1 MISLTAIETQA
12 ILLSLRVALAAM
24 VLSLPFAL
32 GVAWVLARKDFWG
45 KTLLDAVVHLPLV
58 LPPVAVGYL
67 LLLGLGRNGLIGHWL
82 YESLGISI
90 AFTWIG
96 AAIAAALMSFPLM
109 VRAIRLSIEAIDPRL
124 ERAARTLGARKFR
137 AFRTITFPLMMPGIL
152 AGAVLGF
159 ARALGE
165 FGATITFAGNIAG
178 VTQTLPTA
186 LYTAHQM
193 PGGDTAAMRLAIIS
207 IIIAIAALVAS
218 EVLAR
223 RIRRRIY
230 GEQS

>member
-1 MISLTAIETQA
+1 MINLTAIESQA
-12 ILLSLRVALAAM
+12 ILLSLQVALFATG
-24 VLSLPFAL
+24 LSLPFAL
-32 GVAWVLARKDFWG
+32 GVAWILARKNFWG
-45 KTLLDAVVHLPLV
+45 KTVLDAVVHLPLV

-67 LLLGLGRNGLIGHWL
+67 LLLGLGRNGVIGQWL
-82 YESLGISI
+82 YQTLGISI
-90 AFTWIG
+90 AFTWVG
-96 AAIAAALMSFPLM
+96 AALAAAVMSFPLM

-124 ERAARTLGARKFR
+124 ERAARTLGATKIH
-137 AFRTITFPLMMPGIL
+137 AFRTITLPLMAPGLL

-165 FGATITFAGNIAG
+165 FGATITFAGNITG

-193 PGGDTAAMRLAIIS
+193 PDGDVAAMRLAIIS
-207 IIIAIAALVAS
+207 IIIAITALIAS

-230 GEQS
+230 GEQT

>member
-1 MISLTAIETQA
+1 MISLTAIESQA
-12 ILLSLRVALAAM
+12 ILLSLQVALLATG
-24 VLSLPFAL
+24 LSLPFAL
-32 GVAWVLARKDFWG
+32 GVAWVLARKNFWG
-45 KTLLDAVVHLPLV
+45 KTVLDAVVHLPLV

-67 LLLGLGRNGLIGHWL
+67 LLLGLGRNGVIGHWL
-82 YESLGISI
+82 YQTLGISI
-90 AFTWIG
+90 AFTWVG
-96 AAIAAALMSFPLM
+96 AALAAAVMSFPLM

-124 ERAARTLGARKFR
+124 ERAARTLGATKIH
-137 AFRTITFPLMMPGIL
+137 AFRTITLPLMAPGLL

-193 PGGDTAAMRLAIIS
+193 PGGDIAAMRLAIIS
-207 IIIAIAALVAS
+207 IIIAITALIAS

-230 GEQS
+230 GEQT